1 MKKGVCRERE
11 NGKADEEREE
21 EVGFDGTHFEILSSL
36 LSGFVCVCVCVKILL
51 TMGVQEEG
59 VGDGEVRRCS

>member
-1 MKKGVCRERE
+1 MENGVCRERE

-36 LSGFVCVCVCVKILL
+36 LSGFVCVCEKILL
-51 TMGVQEEG
+51 TMGVQEG
-59 VGDGEVRRCS
+59 VGDGEVRRSS